1 MRLTIVPEDRLIG
14 IDGIFYQDIQQ
25 DLSWIPSNVHAVQW
39 SDSSGEIE
47 YNDGTPNEVISELGI
62 YSQAQTDYNNE
73 TQRIVTE
80 KEAAATA
87 REAARDYWEELR
99 IQRNQLLAET
109 DYLALVDATL
119 SADMRTYRQKLR
131 DLPSNTS
138 DPANP
143 VWPTKP

>member
-1 MRLTIVPEDRLIG
+1 MKLTIIPDGKIIG
-14 IDGIFYQDIQQ
+14 IDGTFYENVQQ

-47 YNDGTPNEVISELGI
+47 YNDGTPNQIISELGI

-73 TQRIVTE
+73 TQRV
-80 KEAAATA
+80 A
-87 REAARDYWEELR
+87 AARDYWEELR
-99 IQRNQLLAET
+99 TKRNQLLAET

-119 SADMRTYRQKLR
+119 STDMRTYRQALR
-131 DLPSNTS
+131 DLPANTS